1 MSNGHKETVLKKYK
15 RKPSGTANMQPGS
28 RNINTPDNFRE
39 DSAPKK
45 FSAVDA
51 IAARK
56 ARLSGES
63 TETTPVVARTGKP
76 KHINQKHPMSKAVI
90 GRSEGDRTYNIDGV
104 PTILSSSDQRLGGYS
119 STMGRPV
126 SEADYTPR
134 HQGGNLNIGYVKGG
148 EYTVK
153 GGWKPKKK
161 NR

>member
-45 FSAVDA
+45 FSAADA

-56 ARLSGES
+56 ARLTPTTTTS
-63 TETTPVVARTGKP
+63 TPVVARTGKP
-76 KHINQKHPMSKAVI
+76 KKKSPMSKAI
-90 GRSEGDRTYNIDGV
+90 TGRAEGYRTYNIKGV
-104 PTILSSSDQRLGGYS
+104 PTVLSSSDQRLGGYS

-134 HQGGNLNIGYVKGG
+134 HQGGNLNIGYRKGG